1 MNDTLHNKK
10 TENGILKALQNKE
23 GNITTNLKQKA
34 DTLNDYFAD
43 VGKSLHDKLTSS
55 NFLPIYSTNHVI
67 EQSMFLRRA
76 SEHEVSEKIQNLK
89 NSKSIKDF
97 IPSTTLKQ
105 NVHVLAPVICKFI
118 NQSFSGG
125 LFPNESSTHRIEL

>member
-55 NFLPIYSTNHVI
+55 NFLPIYSTNRPLIASNYRPISILSCISKI
-67 EQSMFLRRA
+67 EQSLICERIMISYHKIRLLVTINLA
-76 SEHEVSEKIQNLK
+76 SKKIL
-89 NSKSIKDF
+89 
-97 IPSTTLKQ
+97 
-105 NVHVLAPVICKFI
+105 VHCQQFKILA
-118 NQSFSGG
+118 
-125 LFPNESSTHRIEL
+125 L